1 MDTIKRVKKLFEK
14 DLSLAR
20 LLKVLVILL
29 VVYLLSLTTSVWG
42 TILHKAKIVLL
53 PFVIGFAIA
62 YIVHPLVEFLER
74 RKISK
79 KISIPI
85 IVMLLI
91 LLFVWIV
98 ITLLPLIYNDAIN
111 FITSMSDA
119 IGKIYAWYLETNDNP
134 SQLVEAATNTFIAF
148 LNDYKSWFPNL
159 PVLLPQ
165 VINSIIEF
173 FTNSILAVIV
183 AIYVLFD
190 YHKITTSI
198 LSISNSIHED
208 IPIYIGGINE
218 EVSVYIRSLL
228 ILMVIK
234 FAEYS
239 LLYYVM
245 GHRYWMIM
253 GVLMSVG
260 LLVPYFGATLANII
274 GVLTALTMSPMNV
287 VLLIIVIAVLA
298 TVDGYVISPLVH
310 ARKSQIKPLWTLF
323 SVFLGGTILGALGV
337 MLAIPAYMSI
347 REIFR
352 IHRRKVEE
360 QNNEENS

>member
-1 MDTIKRVKKLFEK
+1 MDTIKRVKQMFEK

-20 LLKVLVILL
+20 LLKILVILL
-29 VVYLLSLTTSVWG
+29 IVYLISLTSGVWG
-42 TILHKAKIVLL
+42 AILNKTKIVLL
-53 PFVIGFAIA
+53 PFVIGFGIA
-62 YIVHPLVEFLER
+62 YIVHPLVAFLETK
-74 RKISK
+74 KISK
-79 KISIPI
+79 KITIPI
-85 IVMLLI
+85 TVMLLL
-91 LLFVWIV
+91 LLFVWII

-119 IGKIYAWYLETNDNP
+119 VGKIYAWYVESNDNP
-134 SQLVEAATNTFIAF
+134 SQLVEAATNTFISF

-190 YHKITTSI
+190 YRKITNSI
-198 LSISNSIHED
+198 LSLSKSVHQNM
-208 IPIYIGGINE
+208 PIYIGGVNE

-234 FAEYS
+234 FVEYS
-239 LLYYVM
+239 LLYYLM

-253 GVLMSVG
+253 GVLMSLG
-260 LLVPYFGATLANII
+260 LLIPYFGATLANII

-287 VLLIIVIAVLA
+287 ILLIILIAILA
-298 TVDGYVISPLVH
+298 MVDGYIISPLVH
-310 ARKSQIKPLWTLF
+310 ARKSEIKPLWTLF

-347 REIFR
+347 RQIFR
-352 IHRRKVEE
+352 IYRNKAEE
-360 QNNEENS
+360 RNK